1 MSEQLQNHNRSKEY
15 FKLNN
20 KENARFLNLW
30 DVIKAVL
37 SGGCVELNAN
47 VKNMNYDF
55 NLQIEKKKKLNSK

>member
-1 MSEQLQNHNRSKEY
+1 MSGQLQNHSRSKEY

-37 SGGCVELNAN
+37 SGDCVELNAN
-47 VKNMNYDF
+47 VKNINYDF